1 MTLEAWLLFCATEAV
16 LCLSPGPAVLLV
28 VSLSLVR
35 GGRAGLHATF
45 GILAVNALWF
55 ALSATS
61 LAAILVA
68 SWQVFFVVKW
78 MGAAYLVYLGVR
90 MLARGA
96 RATPGAGEEPD
107 AHQRAFARG
116 VVIQGANPKTLLFFT
131 ALLPQFIDP
140 ARPVGAQVMIL
151 GASSVLI
158 ELTVLALY
166 VATCQRMRRVVDTPR
181 FAAPLERVGGL
192 LLVGA
197 GVGLAAIRR
206 LER

>member
-28 VSLSLVR
+28 ISLSLVR

-78 MGAAYLVYLGVR
+78 AGAAYLVYLGVR
-90 MLARGA
+90 MVTRGA
-96 RATPGAGEEPD
+96 RTTPGAGGEEPPG
-107 AHQRAFARG
+107 HHRAFARG

-140 ARPVGAQVMIL
+140 EGAVGAQVMIL

-166 VATCQRMRRVVDTPR
+166 VATCHRMRRLVDTPR

-206 LER
+206 G

>member
-28 VSLSLVR
+28 ISLSLVR
-35 GGRAGLHATF
+35 GSRAGLHATF

-90 MLARGA
+90 MLVRGG
-96 RATPGAGEEPD
+96 RATPDDAQEEPR
-107 AHQRAFARG
+107 AHHRAFARG

-140 ARPVGAQVMIL
+140 AGPVGAQVMIL

-166 VATCQRMRRVVDTPR
+166 VATCHRMRRVVDTPR
-181 FAAPLERVGGL
+181 FAAPLERVGGVL
-192 LLVGA
+192 LIGA

-206 LER
+206 S

>member
-1 MTLEAWLLFCATEAV
+1 MTLEAWLLFCATEVV

-28 VSLSLVR
+28 ISLSLGR
-35 GGRAGLHATF
+35 GGRAGLHATL

-78 MGAAYLVYLGVR
+78 VGAAYLVFLGVR
-90 MLARGA
+90 MVIRGA
-96 RATPGAGEEPD
+96 RATPGAGPEEP
-107 AHQRAFARG
+107 HGHRRAFARG

-140 ARPVGAQVMIL
+140 AGPVGTQVMVL

-166 VATCQRMRRVVDTPR
+166 VATCHRVRGVVDTPR
-181 FAAPLERVGGL
+181 FAAPLERVGGV

-206 LER
+206 G

>member
-1 MTLEAWLLFCATEAV
+1 MTLEAWLLFCATETV

-35 GGRAGLHATF
+35 GGRAGLHAAS

-78 MGAAYLVYLGVR
+78 AGAAYLVYLGVR

-96 RATPGAGEEPD
+96 KATPGAPAED
-107 AHQRAFARG
+107 RG
-116 VVIQGANPKTLLFFT
+116 APRR
-131 ALLPQFIDP
+131 
-140 ARPVGAQVMIL
+140 ARPPRSPSVAAERSRE
-151 GASSVLI
+151 AS
-158 ELTVLALY
+158 
-166 VATCQRMRRVVDTPR
+166 
-181 FAAPLERVGGL
+181 
-192 LLVGA
+192 
-197 GVGLAAIRR
+197 
-206 LER
+206 

>member
-28 VSLSLVR
+28 ISLSLVR

-55 ALSATS
+55 ALSATG

-78 MGAAYLVYLGVR
+78 AGAAYLVYLGVR
-90 MLARGA
+90 MVARGA
-96 RATPGAGEEPD
+96 RTTPGAAGEEH
-107 AHQRAFARG
+107 AGHGAFARG
-116 VVIQGANPKTLLFFT
+116 IVIQGANPKTLLFFT

-140 ARPVGAQVMIL
+140 ESPVGAQVMIL

-166 VATCQRMRRVVDTPR
+166 VATCHRMRRVVDTPR

-192 LLVGA
+192 LLIGA

-206 LER
+206 S

>member
-1 MTLEAWLLFCATEAV
+1 MTLEAWLLFCATEVV

-28 VSLSLVR
+28 ISLSLVR
-35 GGRAGLHATF
+35 GSRAGLHATF

-61 LAAILVA
+61 LAAILLA

-78 MGAAYLVYLGVR
+78 VGAAYLVYLGVR
-90 MLARGA
+90 MVVRGA
-96 RATPGAGEEPD
+96 KATPGAGAEEPRG
-107 AHQRAFARG
+107 HHRAFARG

-140 ARPVGAQVMIL
+140 AGPVGTQVMVL

-158 ELTVLALY
+158 ELTVLVLY
-166 VATCQRMRRVVDTPR
+166 VATCHRVRQVVDTPR
-181 FAAPLERVGGL
+181 FAAPLERVGGG

-206 LER
+206 G

>member
-1 MTLEAWLLFCATEAV
+1 MTLEAWLLFCATEVV

-28 VSLSLVR
+28 ISLSLGR
-35 GGRAGLHATF
+35 GGRAGLHATL

-78 MGAAYLVYLGVR
+78 VGAAYLVFLGVR
-90 MLARGA
+90 MVIRGA
-96 RATPGAGEEPD
+96 RATPGAGPEEP
-107 AHQRAFARG
+107 HGHRRAFARG

-140 ARPVGAQVMIL
+140 AGPVGTQVMVL

-166 VATCQRMRRVVDTPR
+166 VATCHRVRRVVDTPR
-181 FAAPLERVGGL
+181 FAAPLERVGGV

-206 LER
+206 G